1 MLPDHV
7 HCDCE
12 EVRCILSSV
21 GAMLNDHWAFFG
33 LGYACVP
40 EGADRRLASRRI
52 ESVESGTSSESAFFN
67 HDVDG

>member
-1 MLPDHV
+1 
-7 HCDCE
+7 
-12 EVRCILSSV
+12 
-21 GAMLNDHWAFFG
+21 MLNDHWAFFG